1 MTSNRSLRSS
11 ITDVPGVRVGHLTV
25 AEGEV
30 QTGVTAVL
38 PFSPSVRHRKLF
50 LGAFE
55 GGSASAWTGREV
67 AEDFGTLASPIVLCN
82 ATAMGA
88 AYDALIARGYRRDAE
103 LPVDDAWPPVVIGI
117 DDGYLNDLRRRRVGH
132 EEVLR
137 ALDAV
142 SDAAPARGSVGIGRG
157 LAAFGGKG
165 GVGDFA
171 RTARVGASD
180 CTVGVLVAANGGG
193 PLEGVRSVA
202 PGFVVIVAT
211 DAPLWPEE
219 LRALAEGALRGMD
232 AAPVRGA
239 DARLALAFSTG
250 NAIDGSVEAPPARHY
265 QARRVGDDGLAIL
278 IEAAAGACRAALGR
292 ALTDA
297 VAVTGR
303 KGRTAA
309 PLPPDTIARI
319 CP

>member
-1 MTSNRSLRSS
+1 MTVHRSLRSS
-11 ITDVPGVRVGHLTV
+11 ITNVPGVRVGHLTV

-30 QTGVTAVL
+30 QTGVTAIL
-38 PFSPSVRHRKLF
+38 PFAPSVRHRKLF

-55 GGSASAWTGREV
+55 GGAPSAWTGLEV
-67 AEDFGTLASPIVLCN
+67 AEDFGTFASPIVLCN
-82 ATAMGA
+82 ATAMGTV
-88 AYDALIARGYRRDAE
+88 YDAMITRGYQRDAE
-103 LPVDDAWPPVVIGI
+103 LPVDDAWPPIVIGM

-132 EEVLR
+132 EEVMR
-137 ALDAV
+137 ALDTA

-157 LAAFGGKG
+157 LVAFGGKG

-171 RTARVGASD
+171 RTARVGASE

-193 PLEGVRSVA
+193 PLEGARSVA

-219 LRALAEGALRGMD
+219 LRALAEGAVRGMD

-239 DARLALAFSTG
+239 DARLALAFSTS
-250 NAIDGSVEAPPARHY
+250 NVIDGSLEAPPAQHY
-265 QARRVGDDGLAIL
+265 KAQRVGEAGLSIL
-278 IEAAAGACRAALGR
+278 IEAAAGACRSALGR
-292 ALTDA
+292 ALTEA

-309 PLPPDTIARI
+309 PLSPEAIARI